1 MSTGLFTSDQVDIFC
16 FIKLLWATYIYV
28 AFSFLEKRKLVVS
41 FIMVSSIK
49 RFLIGR
55 PLKSGQLGEQKLNK
69 TKALAILS
77 SDALSSVA
85 YGPEQILLVLVT
97 LGSLAFWYSLPI
109 ALGVL
114 ILLTALIL
122 SYRQI
127 IFAYPHG
134 GGAYV
139 VSKNNLGINPGL
151 VAGGSL
157 LVDYILTVAVSVSAG
172 TDAITSAFPA
182 LHDYNVEIAIL
193 FVIFLTILNL
203 RGVTESASVLAYPVY
218 LFVLA
223 LFILIGVGLFKVA
236 TGQVPPE
243 LHAPIGTPVTGITLF
258 LLLKAFASG
267 SSALTGVEAISNAI
281 PNFKDPA
288 PKNAA
293 KTLVLMGS
301 LLAVLFSGIVL
312 LAYYYGI
319 TPIAEATVVSQIAE
333 ETFGRSFMYFFI
345 QGTTALILIL
355 AANTGYSAFPLLAV
369 NLAKDKFIPRMFTI
383 RGDRLGYSNGII
395 ILGIASIILIIA
407 FEGYTENLIPLYAV
421 GVFIPFTL
429 SQTGMMVKW
438 LREKPQGWIGKFII
452 NTTGAVI
459 SFTVTIMFFITKFSQ
474 VWSVLVFVPL
484 IILLFHRIHKH
495 YEAVGNQL
503 RIESCVPAPPIEGN
517 VIVVP
522 VAGMT
527 YVVENSLNY
536 AKSLGADQIIAVFVA
551 FDREEERRFE
561 EKWKK
566 WQPDIRL
573 VTLYS
578 HYRSIIQPL
587 TKFVDT
593 VEHKATESNY
603 RVTVLIPQFIPKK
616 GWHNILHN
624 QSSLLIR
631 SFLLYRRNVVVA
643 TVPYHL
649 KE

>member
-1 MSTGLFTSDQVDIFC
+1 MISAL
-16 FIKLLWATYIYV
+16 
-28 AFSFLEKRKLVVS
+28 
-41 FIMVSSIK
+41 K

-55 PLKSGQLGEQKLNK
+55 PLKSNELGEQKLNK

-85 YGPEQILLVLVT
+85 YGPEQILIVLFT
-97 LGSLAFWYSLPI
+97 IGAAAFWYSIPI
-109 ALGVL
+109 AVGVL

-139 VSKNNLGINPGL
+139 VSKNNLGVNPGL
-151 VAGGSL
+151 IAGGSL

-172 TDAITSAFPA
+172 TDAITSAFPT
-182 LHDYNVEIAIL
+182 LHKFNVEIAIV
-193 FVIFLTILNL
+193 FVILITILNL
-203 RGVTESASVLAYPVY
+203 RGVTESASILAYPVY
-218 LFVLA
+218 LFVFA
-223 LFILIGVGLFKVA
+223 LFILIGVGIYNIL
-236 TGQVPPE
+236 TGGVSPE
-243 LHAPIGTPVTGITLF
+243 LHPKIGTPVTGISLF
-258 LLLKAFASG
+258 ILLRAFASG

-288 PKNAA
+288 PNNAS
-293 KTLVLMGS
+293 KTLMMMGA
-301 LLAVLFSGIVL
+301 LLAILFSGIIY

-319 TPIAEATVVSQIAE
+319 TPRAEVTVVSQIAE
-333 ETFGRSFMYFFI
+333 ETFGRNFMYFFI

-369 NLAKDKFIPRMFTI
+369 NLAKDKFIPRMFLI

-395 ILGIASIILIIA
+395 ILAVTSIILIIA
-407 FEGYTENLIPLYAV
+407 FQAETEHLIPLYAI

-429 SQTGMMVKW
+429 SQTGMIVKW
-438 LREKPQGWIGKFII
+438 IREKPQGWLPKLII
-452 NTTGAVI
+452 NTIGAMI
-459 SFTVTIMFFITKFSQ
+459 SFIVTMMFFLTKFSQ
-474 VWSVLVFVPL
+474 VWPVIVFLP
-484 IILLFHRIHKH
+484 IILFVFYRIRKH
-495 YEAVGNQL
+495 YEAVGDQL
-503 RIESCVPAPPIEGN
+503 RLTTCEPLLPIEGN
-517 VIVVP
+517 VLIVP

-527 YVVENSLNY
+527 NVVANSINY
-536 AKSLGADQIIAVFVA
+536 AKSLSQNQIIAVYVSF
-551 FDREEERRFE
+551 ERDDEKNFE

-566 WQPDIRL
+566 WQPDVRL
-573 VTLYS
+573 VTLHS
-578 HYRSIIQPL
+578 HYRSIINPL

-593 VEHKATESNY
+593 IEHKASEANY
-603 RVTVLIPQFIPKK
+603 RVTVIIPQFIPKK

-631 SFLLYRRNVVVA
+631 ASLLFRRNVIIT

-649 KE
+649 KK

>member
-1 MSTGLFTSDQVDIFC
+1 
-16 FIKLLWATYIYV
+16 
-28 AFSFLEKRKLVVS
+28 
-41 FIMVSSIK
+41 MVSTIK

-55 PLKSGQLGEQKLNK
+55 PLKSTELGEQKLNK

-85 YGPEQILLVLVT
+85 YGPEQILIALSTV
-97 LGSLAFWYSLPI
+97 GALAFWYSIPI
-109 ALGVL
+109 AIGVL
-114 ILLTALIL
+114 VLLTALIL

-139 VSKNNLGINPGL
+139 VSKENLGVNPGL
-151 VAGGSL
+151 IAGGSL

-172 TDAITSAFPA
+172 TDAITSAFPS
-182 LHDYNVEIAIL
+182 LHAHNVIIAIIFVL
-193 FVIFLTILNL
+193 FITILNL
-203 RGVTESASVLAYPVY
+203 RGVTESASILAYPVY

-223 LFILIGVGLFKVA
+223 LFILIGVGIYNIV
-236 TGQVPPE
+236 TGEVSPN
-243 LHAPIGTPVTGITLF
+243 LHTPIGTPVAGVSLF

-293 KTLVLMGS
+293 KTLLAMGS
-301 LLAVLFSGIVL
+301 LLAVLFSGIVY

-319 TPIAEATVVSQIAE
+319 TPSGEVTVVSQIAE
-333 ETFGRSFMYFFI
+333 ETFGRNFMYFFI

-369 NLAKDKFIPRMFTI
+369 NLAKDKFIPRMFTV

-395 ILGIASIILIIA
+395 ILGIASIFLIIA
-407 FEGYTENLIPLYAV
+407 FQGQTEHLIPLYAV

-429 SQTGMMVKW
+429 SQSGMVVKW
-438 LREKPQGWIGKFII
+438 IREKPQGWILKLTI
-452 NTTGAVI
+452 NLTGAII
-459 SFTVTIMFFITKFSQ
+459 SFIVMSMFFLTKFSQ
-474 VWSVLVFVPL
+474 VWTVLIFLPV
-484 IILLFHRIHKH
+484 IIIVFHRIRKH
-495 YEAVGNQL
+495 YEAVGDQL
-503 RIESCVPAPPIEGN
+503 SLKTCEPIVPIEGN
-517 VIVVP
+517 VIIVP

-527 YVVENSLNY
+527 HVVENSLNY
-536 AKSLGADQIIAVFVA
+536 AKSLSPDQVIAVYVSFE
-551 FDREEERRFE
+551 REDEKKFE

-566 WQPDIRL
+566 WQPEVRL
-573 VTLYS
+573 VTLHS

-587 TKFVDT
+587 TKFIDT
-593 VEHKATESNY
+593 VQYKASESNY
-603 RVTVLIPQFIPKK
+603 RVTVVIPQFIPKK

-631 SFLLYRRNVVVA
+631 AFLLYKRNVVIT

-649 KE
+649 KK

>member
-1 MSTGLFTSDQVDIFC
+1 
-16 FIKLLWATYIYV
+16 
-28 AFSFLEKRKLVVS
+28 
-41 FIMVSSIK
+41 MVSSIK

-55 PLKSGQLGEQKLNK
+55 PLKSTELGEQKLNK

-85 YGPEQILLVLVT
+85 YGPEQILIALSAV
-97 LGSLAFWYSLPI
+97 GALAFWYFIPI
-109 ALGVL
+109 AIGVL
-114 ILLTALIL
+114 VLLTALIL

-139 VSKNNLGINPGL
+139 VSKENLGVNPGL
-151 VAGGSL
+151 IAGGSL

-172 TDAITSAFPA
+172 TDAITSAFPS
-182 LHDYNVEIAIL
+182 LHAHNVVIAII
-193 FVIFLTILNL
+193 FVIFITILNL

-223 LFILIGVGLFKVA
+223 LFILIGVGIYNIV
-236 TGQVPPE
+236 TGEVSPN
-243 LHAPIGTPVTGITLF
+243 LHTPIGTPVAGISLF

-293 KTLVLMGS
+293 KTLLAMGL
-301 LLAVLFSGIVL
+301 LLAVLFSGIVF

-319 TPIAEATVVSQIAE
+319 TPSKEVTVVSQIAE
-333 ETFGRSFMYFFI
+333 ETFGRNFMYFFI

-369 NLAKDKFIPRMFTI
+369 NLAKDKFIPRMFTV

-395 ILGIASIILIIA
+395 ILGIASILLIIA
-407 FEGYTENLIPLYAV
+407 FQGQTEHLIPLYAV

-429 SQTGMMVKW
+429 SQSGMVVKW
-438 LREKPQGWIGKFII
+438 IREKPEGWILKLTI
-452 NTTGAVI
+452 NLTGAII
-459 SFTVTIMFFITKFSQ
+459 SFIVMSMFFLTKFAQ
-474 VWSVLVFVPL
+474 VWTVLIFLPV
-484 IILLFHRIHKH
+484 IIIVFHRIRKH
-495 YEAVGNQL
+495 YEAVGDQL
-503 RIESCVPAPPIEGN
+503 SLKTCEPIVPIEGN
-517 VIVVP
+517 VIIVP

-527 YVVENSLNY
+527 HVVENSLNY
-536 AKSLGADQIIAVFVA
+536 AKSLSPDQVIAVYVSFE
-551 FDREEERRFE
+551 REDEKKFE

-566 WQPDIRL
+566 WQPEVRL
-573 VTLYS
+573 VTLHS

-587 TKFVDT
+587 TKFIDT
-593 VEHKATESNY
+593 VQYKASESNY
-603 RVTVLIPQFIPKK
+603 RVTVVIPQFIPKK

-631 SFLLYRRNVVVA
+631 AFLLYKRNVVIT

-649 KE
+649 KK

>member
-1 MSTGLFTSDQVDIFC
+1 
-16 FIKLLWATYIYV
+16 
-28 AFSFLEKRKLVVS
+28 
-41 FIMVSSIK
+41 MVSSIK
-49 RFLIGR
+49 KFLIGR
-55 PLKSGQLGEQKLNK
+55 PLKSTELGEQKLNK

-85 YGPEQILLVLVT
+85 YGPEQILIALAGLGAIAYWYSIPIAIGVLV
-97 LGSLAFWYSLPI
+97 
-109 ALGVL
+109 
-114 ILLTALIL
+114 LLTALIL

-139 VSKNNLGINPGL
+139 VSKENLGMNPGL
-151 VAGGSL
+151 IAGGSL

-172 TDAITSAFPA
+172 TDALTSAFPS
-182 LHDYNVEIAIL
+182 LHAHNVIIAI
-193 FVIFLTILNL
+193 IFIILITILNL

-223 LFILIGVGLFKVA
+223 LFILIGVGIYNII
-236 TGQVPPE
+236 TGQVSPT
-243 LHAPIGTPVTGITLF
+243 LHSPIGTPVAGISLF
-258 LLLKAFASG
+258 LLLRAFASG

-288 PKNAA
+288 PNNAA
-293 KTLVLMGS
+293 KTLLAMGA
-301 LLAVLFSGIVL
+301 LLAVLFSGIVF

-319 TPIAEATVVSQIAE
+319 NPSKEVTVVSQIAE
-333 ETFGRSFMYFFI
+333 QTFGRNFMYYFI

-369 NLAKDKFIPRMFTI
+369 NLAKDKFIPRMFMI

-395 ILGIASIILIIA
+395 ILGIASIILIVA
-407 FEGYTENLIPLYAV
+407 FQGQTEHLIPLYAV

-429 SQTGMMVKW
+429 SQTGMVLKW
-438 LREKPQGWIGKFII
+438 LREKPEGWALRLTVNLI
-452 NTTGAVI
+452 GAVI
-459 SFTVTIMFFITKFSQ
+459 SFIVMSMFFLTKFAQ
-474 VWSVLVFVPL
+474 VWSIL
-484 IILLFHRIHKH
+484 IFLPAIIFLFHRIKKH
-495 YEAVGNQL
+495 YDAVGDQL
-503 RIESCVPAPPIEGN
+503 SLKTCEPLVPIEGN

-527 YVVENSLNY
+527 HVVENSLNY
-536 AKSLGADQIIAVFVA
+536 AKALSADQVIAVYVA
-551 FDREEERRFE
+551 FDREEEKKFE

-566 WQPDIRL
+566 WQPEVRL
-573 VTLYS
+573 VTLHS
-578 HYRSIIQPL
+578 HYRSILQPL
-587 TKFVDT
+587 TKFIDT
-593 VEHKATESNY
+593 VQYKASESNY
-603 RVTVLIPQFIPKK
+603 RVTVVIPQFIPKK

-631 SFLLYRRNVVVA
+631 AYLLYKRNVVIT

-649 KE
+649 KK

>member
-1 MSTGLFTSDQVDIFC
+1 
-16 FIKLLWATYIYV
+16 
-28 AFSFLEKRKLVVS
+28 
-41 FIMVSSIK
+41 MVSTIK

-55 PLKSGQLGEQKLNK
+55 PLKSTELGEQKLNK

-85 YGPEQILLVLVT
+85 YGPEQILIALSTV
-97 LGSLAFWYSLPI
+97 GALAFWYSIPI
-109 ALGVL
+109 AIGVL
-114 ILLTALIL
+114 VLLTALIL

-139 VSKNNLGINPGL
+139 VSKENLGVNPGL
-151 VAGGSL
+151 IAGGSL

-172 TDAITSAFPA
+172 TDAITSAFPS
-182 LHDYNVEIAIL
+182 LHAHNVIIAIIFVL
-193 FVIFLTILNL
+193 FITILNL
-203 RGVTESASVLAYPVY
+203 RGVTESASILAYPVY

-223 LFILIGVGLFKVA
+223 LFILIGVGIYNIV
-236 TGQVPPE
+236 TGEVSPN
-243 LHAPIGTPVTGITLF
+243 LHTPIGTPVAGISLF

-293 KTLVLMGS
+293 KTLLAMGS
-301 LLAVLFSGIVL
+301 LLAVLFSGIVY

-319 TPIAEATVVSQIAE
+319 TPSGEVTVVSQIAE
-333 ETFGRSFMYFFI
+333 ETFGRNFMYFFI

-369 NLAKDKFIPRMFTI
+369 NLAKDKFIPRMFTV

-395 ILGIASIILIIA
+395 ILGIASILLIIA
-407 FEGYTENLIPLYAV
+407 FQGQTEHLIPLYAV

-429 SQTGMMVKW
+429 SQSGMVVKW
-438 LREKPQGWIGKFII
+438 IREKPQGWILKLTI
-452 NTTGAVI
+452 NLTGAII
-459 SFTVTIMFFITKFSQ
+459 SFIVMSMFFLTKFSQ
-474 VWSVLVFVPL
+474 VWTVLIFLPV
-484 IILLFHRIHKH
+484 IIIVFHRIRKH
-495 YEAVGNQL
+495 YEAVGDQL
-503 RIESCVPAPPIEGN
+503 SLKTCEPIVPIEGN
-517 VIVVP
+517 VIIVP

-527 YVVENSLNY
+527 HVVENSLNY
-536 AKSLGADQIIAVFVA
+536 AKSLSPDQVIAVYVSFE
-551 FDREEERRFE
+551 REDEKKFE

-566 WQPDIRL
+566 WQPEVRL
-573 VTLYS
+573 VTLHS

-587 TKFVDT
+587 TKFIDT
-593 VEHKATESNY
+593 VQYKASESNY
-603 RVTVLIPQFIPKK
+603 RVTVVIPQFIPKK

-631 SFLLYRRNVVVA
+631 AFLLYKRNVVIT

-649 KE
+649 KK

>member
-1 MSTGLFTSDQVDIFC
+1 MI
-16 FIKLLWATYIYV
+16 
-28 AFSFLEKRKLVVS
+28 
-41 FIMVSSIK
+41 SSIK

-55 PLKSGQLGEQKLNK
+55 PLKSTALGEQKLSK

-85 YGPEQILLVLVT
+85 YGPEQILIVLVT
-97 LGSLAFWYSLPI
+97 LGTLAFWYSIPI
-109 ALGVL
+109 AIGVL
-114 ILLTALIL
+114 ILLAALIL
-122 SYRQI
+122 SYQQI

-139 VSKNNLGINPGL
+139 VSKENLGVNPGL
-151 VAGGSL
+151 IAGGSL

-172 TDAITSAFPA
+172 TDAITSAFPSF
-182 LHDYNVEIAIL
+182 HSHKVVIAII
-193 FVIFLTILNL
+193 FVLIITILNL
-203 RGVTESASVLAYPVY
+203 RGLTESATILAYPVY

-223 LFILIGVGLFKVA
+223 LFILIGVGLFNVLTGKVS
-236 TGQVPPE
+236 PD
-243 LHAPIGTPVTGITLF
+243 LSAPLGTPVAGVSLF
-258 LLLKAFASG
+258 ILLRAFASG

-293 KTLVLMGS
+293 KTLMAMGT
-301 LLAVLFSGIVL
+301 LLALLFSGIVF

-319 TPIAEATVVSQIAE
+319 SPRAEVTVVSQIAE
-333 ETFGRSFMYFFI
+333 ETFGRNGMYYFI

-395 ILGIASIILIIA
+395 ILGVASILLIMF
-407 FEGYTENLIPLYAV
+407 FEGQTEHLIPLYAV

-429 SQTGMMVKW
+429 SQTGMMLKW
-438 LREKPQGWIGKFII
+438 IREKPTGWVPKFII
-452 NTTGAVI
+452 NTTGALI
-459 SFTVTIMFFITKFSQ
+459 SFTVTIVFFLTKFDR
-474 VWSVLVFVPL
+474 VWPVLIFLPL
-484 IILLFHRIHKH
+484 IIFIFHRIRRH
-495 YEAVGNQL
+495 YEAVGDQL
-503 RIESCVPAPPIEGN
+503 RITTCEPAVPIEGN
-517 VIVVP
+517 VIIVP
-522 VAGMT
+522 VAGIT
-527 YVVENSLNY
+527 HVVENSINY
-536 AKSLGADQIIAVFVA
+536 AKSLSPDQIIAVYVSF
-551 FDREEERRFE
+551 ERDDEKKFE
-561 EKWKK
+561 EKWKN
-566 WQPDIRL
+566 WQPDVRL
-573 VTLYS
+573 VTLHS

-593 VEHKATESNY
+593 VEHKASESNY
-603 RVTVLIPQFIPKK
+603 QVTVVIPQFIPKK

-631 SFLLYRRNVVVA
+631 SFLLYRRNVIIT

-649 KE
+649 KK

>member
-1 MSTGLFTSDQVDIFC
+1 MAGE
-16 FIKLLWATYIYV
+16 
-28 AFSFLEKRKLVVS
+28 FLML
-41 FIMVSSIK
+41 SSIK

-55 PLKSGQLGEQKLNK
+55 PLKSNALGDQKLNK

-85 YGPEQILLVLVT
+85 YGPEQILIVLITV
-97 LGSLAFWYSLPI
+97 GAAAFWYSIPI
-109 ALGVL
+109 AIGVL

-151 VAGGSL
+151 IAGGSL

-172 TDAITSAFPA
+172 TDAITSAFPS
-182 LHDYNVEIAIL
+182 LHAYNVGIAII
-193 FVIFLTILNL
+193 FVILLTILNL

-223 LFILIGVGLFKVA
+223 LFILIGVGLYKIL
-236 TGQVPPE
+236 TGDVSPE
-243 LHAPIGTPVTGITLF
+243 LHASIGTPVAGISLF
-258 LLLKAFASG
+258 ILLRAFASG

-288 PKNAA
+288 PNNAA
-293 KTLVLMGS
+293 KTLIAMGS
-301 LLAVLFSGIVL
+301 LLAVLFTGIVF
-312 LAYYYGI
+312 LAYYLSI
-319 TPIAEATVVSQIAE
+319 VPSAEVTVVSQIAE
-333 ETFGRSFMYFFI
+333 EIFGRNFMYFFI

-395 ILGIASIILIIA
+395 ILGLASIILIVA
-407 FEGYTENLIPLYAV
+407 FGGHTENLIPLYAV

-429 SQTGMMVKW
+429 SQSGMMVKW
-438 LREKPQGWIGKFII
+438 IREKPKGWIVKLTI
-452 NTTGAVI
+452 NSIGAMI
-459 SFTVTIMFFITKFSQ
+459 SFIVTIIFFLTKFVH
-474 VWSVLVFVPL
+474 VWPVLIFLP
-484 IILLFHRIHKH
+484 IIIFMFHRIRRH
-495 YEAVGNQL
+495 YDAVGDQL
-503 RIESCVPAPPIEGN
+503 RITTCEQTLPIQGN
-517 VIVVP
+517 VIIVP
-522 VAGMT
+522 VAGIT
-527 YVVENSLNY
+527 HVVENSLNY
-536 AKSLGADQIIAVFVA
+536 AKSLSADQIIAVYISFE
-551 FDREEERRFE
+551 REDEKKFE

-573 VTLYS
+573 VTLHSY
-578 HYRSIIQPL
+578 YRSIIQPL

-593 VEHKATESNY
+593 VEHKASESNY
-603 RVTVLIPQFIPKK
+603 QVTVIIPQFIPKK

-631 SFLLYRRNVVVA
+631 AYLLYRRNVVVT

-649 KE
+649 KK

>member
-1 MSTGLFTSDQVDIFC
+1 MI
-16 FIKLLWATYIYV
+16 
-28 AFSFLEKRKLVVS
+28 
-41 FIMVSSIK
+41 SSIK

-55 PLKSGQLGEQKLNK
+55 PLKSTELGEQKLNK

-85 YGPEQILLVLVT
+85 YGPEQILIVLFT
-97 LGSLAFWYSLPI
+97 ISAAAFWYSVPI
-109 ALGVL
+109 AFGVL

-139 VSKNNLGINPGL
+139 VSKENLGVNPGL
-151 VAGGSL
+151 IAGGSL

-172 TDAITSAFPA
+172 TDALTSAFPG
-182 LHDYNVEIAIL
+182 LHNYNVLIAIIFVL
-193 FVIFLTILNL
+193 FITTLNL
-203 RGVTESASVLAYPVY
+203 RGVTESASILAYPVY

-223 LFILIGVGLFKVA
+223 LFILIGAGVYKIV
-236 TGQVPPE
+236 TGDISGN
-243 LHAPIGTPVTGITLF
+243 LHEPIGTPVAGLTLF

-293 KTLVLMGS
+293 KTLTAMGA
-301 LLAVLFSGIVL
+301 LLALLFSGIVY

-319 TPIAEATVVSQIAE
+319 APNEKVTVVSQIAE
-333 ETFGRSFMYFFI
+333 ETFGRNAMYYLI

-355 AANTGYSAFPLLAV
+355 AANTGYTAFPLLAV
-369 NLAKDKFIPRMFTI
+369 NLAKDKFIPRMFTV

-395 ILGIASIILIIA
+395 ILALASILLIV
-407 FEGYTENLIPLYAV
+407 FFKGQTEHLIPLYAV

-438 LREKPQGWIGKFII
+438 IREKPEGWVTKLII
-452 NTTGAVI
+452 NSTGAVI
-459 SFTVTIMFFITKFSQ
+459 SFIVMLMFFLTKFAQ
-474 VWSVLVFVPL
+474 VWSVLIFLPL
-484 IILLFHRIHKH
+484 IILMFHRIKKH
-495 YEAVGNQL
+495 YNAVGDQL
-503 RIESCVPAPPIEGN
+503 RITTCEPALAVEGN
-517 VIVVP
+517 VIIVP
-522 VAGMT
+522 VAGIT
-527 YVVENSLNY
+527 HVVENSLNY
-536 AKSLGADQIIAVFVA
+536 AKSLSADQIIAVYVA
-551 FDREEERRFE
+551 FERDEEKKFE
-561 EKWKK
+561 EKWNE

-573 VTLYS
+573 VTLHS
-578 HYRSIIQPL
+578 HYRSIINPL

-593 VEHKATESNY
+593 VQRKASEANY
-603 RVTVLIPQFIPKK
+603 VVTVIIPQFIPKK

-631 SFLLYRRNVVVA
+631 SFLLYRKNVIVT

-649 KE
+649 KK

>member
-1 MSTGLFTSDQVDIFC
+1 ML
-16 FIKLLWATYIYV
+16 
-28 AFSFLEKRKLVVS
+28 
-41 FIMVSSIK
+41 SSIK

-55 PLKSGQLGEQKLNK
+55 PLKSNALGDQKLNK

-85 YGPEQILLVLVT
+85 YGPEQILIVLITV
-97 LGSLAFWYSLPI
+97 GAAAFWYSIPI
-109 ALGVL
+109 AIGVL

-151 VAGGSL
+151 IAGGSL

-172 TDAITSAFPA
+172 TDAITSAFPS
-182 LHDYNVEIAIL
+182 LHSYNVVIAII
-193 FVIFLTILNL
+193 FVILLTILNL

-223 LFILIGVGLFKVA
+223 LFILIGVGLYKIL
-236 TGQVPPE
+236 TGDVSPE
-243 LHAPIGTPVTGITLF
+243 LHASIGTPVAGISLF
-258 LLLKAFASG
+258 ILLRAFASG

-281 PNFKDPA
+281 PNFKDPG
-288 PKNAA
+288 PNNAA
-293 KTLVLMGS
+293 KTLIAMGS
-301 LLAVLFSGIVL
+301 LLAVLFTGIVF
-312 LAYYYGI
+312 LAYYLSI
-319 TPIAEATVVSQIAE
+319 VPSAEVTVVSQIAE
-333 ETFGRSFMYFFI
+333 EVFGRNFMYFFI

-395 ILGIASIILIIA
+395 ILGLASIILIVA
-407 FEGYTENLIPLYAV
+407 FGGHTENLIPLYAV

-429 SQTGMMVKW
+429 SQSGMMVKW
-438 LREKPQGWIGKFII
+438 IREKPKGWIVKLTI
-452 NTTGAVI
+452 NSIGAII
-459 SFTVTIMFFITKFSQ
+459 SFIVTLIFFLTKFVH
-474 VWSVLVFVPL
+474 VWPVLVFLP
-484 IILLFHRIHKH
+484 IIIFMFHRIRRH
-495 YEAVGNQL
+495 YDAVGDQL
-503 RIESCVPAPPIEGN
+503 RITTCEPTLPIQGN
-517 VIVVP
+517 VIIVP
-522 VAGMT
+522 VAGIT
-527 YVVENSLNY
+527 HVVENSLNY
-536 AKSLGADQIIAVFVA
+536 AKSLSADQIIAVYISFE
-551 FDREEERRFE
+551 REAEKKFE
-561 EKWKK
+561 EKWKN

-573 VTLYS
+573 VTLHSY
-578 HYRSIIQPL
+578 YRSIIQPL

-593 VEHKATESNY
+593 VEHKARESNY
-603 RVTVLIPQFIPKK
+603 QVTVIIPQFIPKK

-631 SFLLYRRNVVVA
+631 AYLLYRRNVVVT

-649 KE
+649 KK